1 MTAGARP
8 WVKLCGITC
17 TEDALAAVDAGADAL
32 GLNFVGSSKRQI
44 DLDTALQ
51 IAEAVKGRV
60 ELVGVVA
67 NIPPKQLEALR
78 SAALLDW
85 LQLHGEE
92 SPATLA
98 AVPRA
103 FKAVAIATAADVAQA
118 DGFPGE
124 RLLVDAKVEGSSGG
138 SGATFDWSL
147 VMSLAR
153 HRTIILAGGL
163 TPENVARAVR
173 SVNPWGVDVASGI
186 EQTGNPRR
194 KDPEKMERFV
204 RAARA
209 SRR

>member
-32 GLNFVGSSKRQI
+32 GLNFVAGSKRQI

-103 FKAVAIATAADVAQA
+103 FKAVAIATAADVTQA
-118 DGFPGE
+118 DGYPGE

-138 SGATFDWSL
+138 SGTSFDWSL

-163 TPENVARAVR
+163 TPENVGRAVR

-186 EQTGNPRR
+186 EQAGNPRR

>member
-1 MTAGARP
+1 MTSGARP

-67 NIPPKQLEALR
+67 NIPAKQLEALR

-103 FKAVAIATAADVAQA
+103 FKAVAIATAADVAHA
-118 DGFPGE
+118 DAFPGE

-138 SGATFDWSL
+138 SGTSFDWSL

-186 EQTGNPRR
+186 EQSGNPRR